1 VSHSANTDILRVTIT
16 SVPEP
21 SSALITLA
29 GLGGL
34 IPLLRRR
41 RR

>member
-1 VSHSANTDILRVTIT
+1 MSHRDTDRLRVTTT

-21 SSALITLA
+21 SSAVIALA

-34 IPLLRRR
+34 IPLWRRR